1 MKLAPEET
9 ENKDKKDTNNPGI
22 IVFSSLFPHSG
33 QPNAGLFI
41 RERMFRVGKHLPLV
55 VVAPVPWFPFQKIL
69 RRWRPHFRPDA
80 PYMELQENIE
90 VLHPRFFSIPGFFKF
105 LDGFFMALGSLPVLW
120 RLKRRFDFKIID
132 AHFAYPDGYA
142 ASLLGRWFRVPV
154 TITLR
159 GTEVRLSHRFL
170 YRDLM
175 RSAMIPAAKIFSVS

>member
-22 IVFSSLFPHSG
+22 VVFSSLFPHSG

-90 VLHPRFFSIPGFFKF
+90 VLHPRFFPFRDF
-105 LDGFFMALGSLPVLW
+105 LSFWMV
-120 RLKRRFDFKIID
+120 
-132 AHFAYPDGYA
+132 
-142 ASLLGRWFRVPV
+142 
-154 TITLR
+154 
-159 GTEVRLSHRFL
+159 
-170 YRDLM
+170 
-175 RSAMIPAAKIFSVS
+175 FSWH